1 MPSGAR
7 IASLLRVPLGFLLAA
22 AYLWF
27 AHPNWTSIVLGSV
40 FIFLGLIIRAVAAGH
55 IRKNKQISISGPYA
69 YMRNPLYAG
78 SIIMAVGFIIAG
90 QNLWVGLAVIIMF
103 MLIYVPVMLAE
114 EKYLRSLFPEYQEY
128 AARVPRFLPRLT
140 PYRGAV
146 EGNLQ
151 QFSRELY
158 MRHREY
164 NAVIG
169 SALMLAALIL
179 KLTLVRH

>member
-7 IASLLRVPLGFLLAA
+7 IASLLRVPLGFLLAL

-27 AHPNWTSIVLGSV
+27 AHPSWTSILLGSI
-40 FIFLGLIIRAVAAGH
+40 FIFVGLGVRAVAAGH
-55 IRKNKQISISGPYA
+55 IRKNTQLAISGPYA

-90 QNLWVGLAVIIMF
+90 QNIWIGLPVAIMF
-103 MLIYVPVMLAE
+103 AVIYVPVMLAE
-114 EKYLRSLFPEYQEY
+114 ERYLRSLFPEYEEY
-128 AARVPRFLPRLT
+128 AAQVPRFLPRVT
-140 PYRGAV
+140 PYRAGSRT
-146 EGNLQ
+146 EPF

-158 MRHREY
+158 MRYREY
-164 NAVIG
+164 NALIG

-179 KLTLVRH
+179 KLTMVKH